1 MYAGDLWSYN
11 AEKDVYVVSPKPDV
25 TVLDIDKSHCF
36 VILATD
42 GLWHV
47 VQPAQAVDTVACLA
61 SDMVVNDFFSNTAY
75 LQIEYF
81 SIHLLE
87 HNACG
92 INITGKFNNFV

>member
-25 TVLDIDKSHCF
+25 TVLDIDESHCF

-47 VQPAQAVDTVACLA
+47 VQPAQAVETVACLA
-61 SDMVVNDFFSNTAY
+61 SDMVVTIFF
-75 LQIEYF
+75 QIQHTCKLYF
-81 SIHLLE
+81 SRHLLE
-87 HNACG
+87 YHACA
-92 INITGKFNNFV
+92 I